1 MSGPTAFAFTA
12 AMAAL
17 TWLTLYALR
26 GGLRGRRGTAIV
38 GLDPQS
44 LAMGGLAVVAA
55 GVFWGPLF
63 GAALIVA
70 VVIHEFGHVAAHRVM
85 GHADARFRLVPLMG
99 GVTISDRLPDT
110 QGQDF
115 FIVLLGP
122 AISVA
127 PMGLAYALAGLTWD
141 LSEGLSDFLYV
152 LGIVMAV
159 LNLFNLLPF
168 WPLDGGRL
176 LRILAYRVHPELAR
190 QLTFAMSAALGVWG
204 LWSMSVLL
212 VIFALMGA
220 TSAMQADG
228 IARMQR
234 AMDWRQ
240 WGWALAAYLAC
251 FAAHLA
257 GAWGFIGGW
266 L

>member
-1 MSGPTAFAFTA
+1 MSGLTEFAYA
-12 AMAAL
+12 AALAAL
-17 TWLTLYALR
+17 TGLTLHALR
-26 GGLRGRRGTAIV
+26 GGLRGATVTGF
-38 GLDPQS
+38 DPQS
-44 LAMGGLAVVAA
+44 LGLGALAVLAA
-55 GVFWGPLF
+55 GWLWGPLF

-70 VVIHEFGHVAAHRVM
+70 VVVHEFGHVAAHRVM

-99 GVTISDRLPDT
+99 GVTISDRLPAT
-110 QGQDF
+110 QAQDF

-122 AISVA
+122 GISVA
-127 PMGLAYALAGLTWD
+127 PMGLAYALSALTWD
-141 LSEGLSDFLYV
+141 LSEGVSDFLYV

-159 LNLFNLLPF
+159 LNLFNLMPF

-176 LRILAYRVHPELAR
+176 LRILAYRIHPELAR

-204 LWSMSVLL
+204 LLAMSTLL
-212 VIFALMGA
+212 VIFALLGA
-220 TSAMQADG
+220 TSAIQADG
-228 IARMQR
+228 LARAQR

-240 WGWALAAYLAC
+240 WGWALAAYLVC

-266 L
+266 F

>member
-1 MSGPTAFAFTA
+1 MSGLTEFAYA
-12 AMAAL
+12 AALAAL
-17 TWLTLYALR
+17 TGLTLHALR
-26 GGLRGRRGTAIV
+26 GGLRGATVTGF
-38 GLDPQS
+38 DPQS
-44 LAMGGLAVVAA
+44 LGLGALAVLAA
-55 GVFWGPLF
+55 GWLWGPLF

-70 VVIHEFGHVAAHRVM
+70 VVVHEFGHVAAHRVM
-85 GHADARFRLVPLMG
+85 GHVDARFRLVPLMG
-99 GVTISDRLPDT
+99 GVTISDRLPAT
-110 QGQDF
+110 QAQDF

-122 AISVA
+122 GISVA
-127 PMGLAYALAGLTWD
+127 PMGLAYALSALTWD
-141 LSEGLSDFLYV
+141 LSEGVSDFLYV

-159 LNLFNLLPF
+159 LNLFNLMPF

-176 LRILAYRVHPELAR
+176 LRILAYRIHPELAR

-204 LWSMSVLL
+204 LLSMSTLL
-212 VIFALMGA
+212 VIFALLGA
-220 TSAMQADG
+220 TSAIQADG
-228 IARMQR
+228 LARAQR

-266 L
+266 F